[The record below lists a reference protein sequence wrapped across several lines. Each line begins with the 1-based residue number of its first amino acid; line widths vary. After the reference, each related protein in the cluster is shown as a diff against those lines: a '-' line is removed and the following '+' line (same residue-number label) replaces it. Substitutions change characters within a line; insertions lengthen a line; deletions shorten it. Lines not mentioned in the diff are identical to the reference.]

1 MPCYGCAL
9 SPVIDLMRSQEPD
22 LDRIIPVFIER
33 FNAAYGDPCAARWDI
48 MADEWQRTSS
58 SATASST

>member
-1 MPCYGCAL
+1 
-9 SPVIDLMRSQEPD
+9 VIDLMRSQEPD